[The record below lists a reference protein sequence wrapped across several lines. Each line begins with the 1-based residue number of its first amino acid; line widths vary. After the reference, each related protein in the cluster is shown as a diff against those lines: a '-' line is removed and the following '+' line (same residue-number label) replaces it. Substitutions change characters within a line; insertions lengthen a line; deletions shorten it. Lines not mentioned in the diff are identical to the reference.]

1 MTAYTAHILYTFPA
15 MRYKAVFCYDGEP
28 TSQVIYDFDLVEL
41 KWAVVS
47 SLQLEFN
54 ASDSAED
61 VAPVQWYSKSDALDH
76 QAQTV

>member
-1 MTAYTAHILYTFPA
+1 
-15 MRYKAVFCYDGEP
+15 
-28 TSQVIYDFDLVEL
+28 
-41 KWAVVS
+41 VS